1 MANSKD
7 VALTTI
13 DNPYSPFSNYD
24 SWYNYDTEKGY
35 DCCGYIARVMELNNI
50 QTSYLNEEEEN
61 EKINEVINRIVND
74 DPTGMYMKV
83 EKLDSIENDRDFKVV
98 KAS

>member
-61 EKINEVINRIVND
+61 EKINEVINRIVKD

-83 EKLDSIENDRDFKVV
+83 EKLDSIENNRDFKVV

>member
-61 EKINEVINRIVND
+61 EKINEVINRIVKD

-83 EKLDSIENDRDFKVV
+83 EKFMHQMLK
-98 KAS
+98 